1 MEAATPTRQQVS
13 KSVICFVTSFLIT
26 AIIIRKLLHFFHS
39 LKLFDSFLKCIK
51 LPKDR
56 FHRRRQR
63 QNEDSALI
71 SPTAAFTIPLTRV
84 PNPRVLAQALA

>member
-13 KSVICFVTSFLIT
+13 KRIICFVASLLIT
-26 AIIIRKLLHFFHS
+26 AIIIRKLLHCFGS
-39 LKLFDSFLKCIK
+39 LKLFGSFLKCIK
-51 LPKDR
+51 PPKDR

-84 PNPRVLAQALA
+84 PNPKVLALALA